1 MKLQDKVLK
10 TIQKYNLIQSGDSI
24 VIGVSGGPDSMTLLN
39 VLINLKQK
47 LGISKIVFAKVM
59 A

>member
-39 VLINLKQK
+39 VLIHHNCRL
-47 LGISKIVFAKVM
+47 L
-59 A
+59 